1 MSNTHDQAMHY
12 VYQQVL
18 QRLFEHMNQAQRASV
33 QLLIQRLLVV
43 AGGQEHVGRFQLM
56 VLHGADRRSARL
68 LACLRAAQ
76 LSISLRYVDTFRLR
90 VLVARHPTLDDSTL
104 ASHERCFSALF
115 LHDDPRVEL
124 LRSDSGQIGR
134 FGARPSCSSEQR
146 AASGKAWLLFGH
158 LTGGQPEAVLGA
170 RAYLE
175 LAAGLG
181 NALAMPGDVDA
192 LVTVVPASQRRRLLA
207 WSRHCL
213 RQLIE
218 AGYSAPGNDIDALA
232 GGLTRLGLL
241 LADPF
246 EAPTPRTQDG
256 GGQGLRVVTVEDV
269 LQHLDD
275 SGPLDQMLG
284 RQDAL
289 PCMAQGPA
297 GLFDPLP
304 LAHLHGLRA
313 QHVEARGYGEGARAF
328 FRRLEP
334 GQVAWPQGQAL
345 REEAQAR
352 LFDAYGVGEDQL
364 VCQLFSPFEARGRN
378 LEAFVQRCHPGM
390 RVALPYLHQALQGR
404 PCPEP
409 VRQWLIDTSGLEL
422 TQLRS
427 LYAGQP
433 GATIQRLLL
442 MLGRRDR
449 WLRAMQVSGVS
460 MAPQSGVRAIPDA
473 TDRPAA
479 PPGPRVSAADGPSG
493 PCLR

>member
-43 AGGQEHVGRFQLM
+43 AGGHEHIGRLQLLA
-56 VLHGADRRSARL
+56 VHGADRRSANL

-90 VLVARHPTLDDSTL
+90 VLVARQPTLDDTTL

-124 LRSDSGQIGR
+124 LRTDGGQIGR
-134 FGARPSCSSEQR
+134 FGARQSCSSEQR

-158 LTGGQPEAVLGA
+158 LTGGQPEAVMGA

-175 LAAGLG
+175 LAAGLDQT
-181 NALAMPGDVDA
+181 LAMAADVDA
-192 LVTVVPASQRRRLLA
+192 LVTVVPPGQRRRLLA
-207 WSRHCL
+207 WSKQCL
-213 RQLIE
+213 RQLVE
-218 AGYSAPGNDIDALA
+218 AGFNAPGNDIDALA
-232 GGLTRLGLL
+232 EGLARLGALL
-241 LADPF
+241 IDPF
-246 EAPTPRTQDG
+246 ESPTPRSQG
-256 GGQGLRVVTVEDV
+256 RVQRGLRVLAVDDL
-269 LQHLDD
+269 LQQLDE

-289 PCMAQGPA
+289 PCQAQGPA

-313 QHVEARGYGEGARAF
+313 QYHESRGYREGAQAF
-328 FRRLEP
+328 FRQLEP
-334 GQVAWPQGQAL
+334 RQMAWPQGQAL
-345 REEAQAR
+345 RDDAQVR
-352 LFDAYGVGEDQL
+352 LYDAYGVGEDQL
-364 VCQLFSPFEARGRN
+364 VCLLFSPFEGAGRN
-378 LEAFVQRCHPGM
+378 LEAFVQRCHPDM

-409 VRQWLIDTSGLEL
+409 VRQWLIDTSGLDL
-422 TQLRS
+422 AHLRS
-427 LYAGQP
+427 IYTGRSVPLLR
-433 GATIQRLLL
+433 RLCL
-442 MLGRRDR
+442 MLGQRDR
-449 WLRAMQVSGVS
+449 WLRVVPGHRSPVT
-460 MAPQSGVRAIPDA
+460 PLLRAND
-473 TDRPAA
+473 
-479 PPGPRVSAADGPSG
+479 
-493 PCLR
+493 